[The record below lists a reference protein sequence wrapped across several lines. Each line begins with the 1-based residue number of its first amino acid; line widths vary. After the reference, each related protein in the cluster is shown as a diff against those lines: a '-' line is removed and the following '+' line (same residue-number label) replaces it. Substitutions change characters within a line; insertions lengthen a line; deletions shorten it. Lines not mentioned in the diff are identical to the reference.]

1 MKQTSSSPILHGG
14 GGGEADGGGARIP
27 SALLTLRNVTKR
39 YGAVEAL
46 RGIDLDVT
54 AGEVLAICGD
64 NGAGKSTLIRILS
77 GAETPTAGTMTLR
90 NRPITFRS
98 PHDALAGGVATIYQ
112 DLALIPRLSVA
123 ANVFL
128 GAERTRGPFLLHRRM
143 IAETR
148 GYLARLGV
156 TVDPSRPVAA
166 LSGGQRQAVAICRAL
181 LWDAPIV
188 IMDEPT
194 AALGVRE
201 TAGVLA
207 LIRAL
212 NAEGRTVIIVS
223 HDMNEVAALASRV
236 VVFGGGRKVADR
248 PVAGLDPDGL
258 LHLVM
263 ASKALAA

>member
-1 MKQTSSSPILHGG
+1 MSETAP
-14 GGGEADGGGARIP
+14 
-27 SALLTLRNVTKR
+27 LLSLRGVVKR

-46 RGIDLDVT
+46 RGVDLDLA
-54 AGEVLAICGD
+54 AGEVLAVCGD

-77 GAETPTAGTMTLR
+77 GAEAPSAGSMRLR
-90 NRPITFRS
+90 GRPVAFRS

-112 DLALIPRLSVA
+112 ELALVPRLSVA

-128 GAERTRGPFLLHRRM
+128 GAEVTAGPFLARRRM
-143 IAETR
+143 MERTR

-156 TVDPSRPVAA
+156 TVDPRAPVAS

-181 LWDAPIV
+181 LWDAAVV

-212 NAEGRTVIIVS
+212 NAEGRTVVLVS
-223 HDMNEVAALASRV
+223 HDMRDVAALATRV
-236 VVFGGGRKVADR
+236 VVLGGGKKVADR
-248 PVAGLDPDGL
+248 PAAGLDADAL
-258 LHLVM
+258 QHLVL
-263 ASKALAA
+263 ASKPLAA